1 MVPRQQNKKRLKEN
15 IHLAEQLGAKIET
28 VCGEDVPFLLAEYA
42 RNSGISKTV
51 TGRNA
56 PSYGLMKKTSFT
68 DKLALYAPEMDIYI
82 IPDHNITKDKRKI
95 WSDQEKTM
103 YLKNLVSAVLCL
115 LVSTLIGF
123 TFFQMHFSDTNIIT
137 IYILGVMI
145 SAILTSSRLISFLQ
159 SIASVI
165 VFNYC
170 FTEPRFSLDTYD
182 PGYPITFVI
191 TFLAALLTSN
201 LALKMKKQAGSVYRK
216 RKSSCKVG
224 I

>member
-1 MVPRQQNKKRLKEN
+1 
-15 IHLAEQLGAKIET
+15 
-28 VCGEDVPFLLAEYA
+28 
-42 RNSGISKTV
+42 
-51 TGRNA
+51 
-56 PSYGLMKKTSFT
+56 
-68 DKLALYAPEMDIYI
+68 MD
-82 IPDHNITKDKRKI
+82 
-95 WSDQEKTM
+95 
-103 YLKNLVSAVLCL
+103 LKNLVSAVLCL